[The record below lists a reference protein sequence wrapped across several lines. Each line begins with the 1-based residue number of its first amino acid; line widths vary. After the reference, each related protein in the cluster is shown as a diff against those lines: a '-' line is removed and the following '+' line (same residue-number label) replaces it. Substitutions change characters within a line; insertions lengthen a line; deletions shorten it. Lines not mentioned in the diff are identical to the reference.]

1 MKFLFDKNKTKKAG
15 KKKNNKTKIPIK
27 RKIKVKSKKNNK
39 KKAKRRTPKKVSF
52 KDIELKVQ
60 NEQPVNFHLEDNN
73 SQKPKL
79 VLIYAEWC
87 GHCQAMKPHWNEMK
101 SELLQENIYNPD
113 DIIEVESIE
122 QEEELPKLNHLV
134 TNGSKIHVNG
144 YPTMGKIAE
153 GGFKQYVGG
162 RTTIELLHWA
172 KTK

>member
-15 KKKNNKTKIPIK
+15 KRRNNKTKIRIK
-27 RKIKVKSKKNNK
+27 KKIKVKSKKDK
-39 KKAKRRTPKKVSF
+39 KKAKKKASKKVSF
-52 KDIELKVQ
+52 KDIDEPIYSNVKNDL
-60 NEQPVNFHLEDNN
+60 

-113 DIIEVESIE
+113 DIIEVESNE

-134 TNGSKIHVNG
+134 TNGSEINVNG
-144 YPTMGKIAE
+144 YPTMGKIE
-153 GGFKQYVGG
+153 NGDFKQYVGG
-162 RTTIELLHWA
+162 RTTMELLNWA